1 MLKKFGFGVLCIMT
15 SLTTNTYA
23 MESHAL
29 QQGVTI
35 EYELP
40 SNDPQ
45 EFANPMYWAIV
56 AKCKIITEDENND
69 LLVEALAKQGK
80 VNETPLSKG
89 QVLQITVYPH
99 QILKLSADSGAKVK
113 ITNLGQHTI
122 KASCT
127 T

>member
-1 MLKKFGFGVLCIMT
+1 MLQKLGFGVLCIMT

-23 MESHAL
+23 MESHPL

-45 EFANPMYWAIV
+45 EFVNYMFWTIE
-56 AKCKIITEDENND
+56 AKCKIITEDDNDD
-69 LLVEALAKQGK
+69 LLVEALAKKGK
-80 VNETPLSKG
+80 VNDFSLATGEF
-89 QVLQITVYPH
+89 LQITVQPN
-99 QILKLSADSGAKVK
+99 QILKLSADSGAKVR
-113 ITNLGQHTI
+113 ITNLGQHTV

>member
-1 MLKKFGFGVLCIMT
+1 MLQKLGLGVLCIMT

-23 MESHAL
+23 MESHPL
-29 QQGVTI
+29 HQGATI

-45 EFANPMYWAIV
+45 EFVNYMFWTIE
-56 AKCKIITEDENND
+56 AKCKIITEDENDD

-80 VNETPLSKG
+80 VNDAPLSKG
-89 QVLQITVYPH
+89 EVLQITVHPD

-113 ITNLGQHTI
+113 ITNLGEHTV
-122 KASCT
+122 KAICST
-127 T
+127 